1 MAKLLAFPVIFL
13 SSQIAMHRSKT
24 KTFLLMTVNATNS
37 PVIENVKKETAH
49 MPSIQPV
56 GSKLSQGA

>member
-1 MAKLLAFPVIFL
+1 M
-13 SSQIAMHRSKT
+13 
-24 KTFLLMTVNATNS
+24 KTFLPMTVNATNS